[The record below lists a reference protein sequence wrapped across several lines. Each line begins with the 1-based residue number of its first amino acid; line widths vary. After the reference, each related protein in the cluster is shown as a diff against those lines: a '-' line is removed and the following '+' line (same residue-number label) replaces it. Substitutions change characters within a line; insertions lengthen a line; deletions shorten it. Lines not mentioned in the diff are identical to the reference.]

1 MFVNKAD
8 QSSSVCEPLGV
19 IWSLTALS
27 LPQKASFSASLVK
40 FKSRVKRTRSF
51 LSRSRHFFRSMDSV
65 QLYEYCY
72 TVICMYSVY
81 VSSCL
86 KRA

>member
-8 QSSSVCEPLGV
+8 KSSSVCEPLGV
-19 IWSLTALS
+19 IWSLTALG

-51 LSRSRHFFRSMDSV
+51 LSRSRHFFVQRTNQLKYELWDVFVTFMDSV
-65 QLYEYCY
+65 QLYEY
-72 TVICMYSVY
+72 
-81 VSSCL
+81 
-86 KRA
+86 